1 MINIDYVN
9 INQDELPLQPSGFL
23 NIKANLTRTG
33 VFVYMD
39 KDPNGQVKVVRQLR
53 HPDEVFSENSMA
65 SMMGLPVTNLHPS
78 ELVNT
83 DNAKE
88 LLIGMTSDKP
98 EKVNIENDPESYV
111 QQQVTFHDNESINQI
126 KDGLRR
132 ELSLGYTCELEKTP
146 GTWNG
151 IAYDAIQRNIEYNH
165 LSLVD
170 RARGGAQCKV
180 LLDNQDIPIQCD
192 GFFITENKGDVM
204 KSFIADGKALKVD
217 EDVFDVL
224 EKMEGSINELK
235 TNLDQKQKDND
246 TMQAELDS
254 LKSKVDLNKDEE
266 EAAEQKRAFDEA
278 VSVRVDL
285 ETKAKNVLDDAD
297 VSSLSDREIKEKVIK
312 HTNTNLDVNLDSKSD
327 DYISASFD
335 ISLKNYKKP
344 MEEKTLGDSIATK
357 QEASDANGY
366 AEARKKA
373 WERDQNLWKS
383 K

>member
-39 KDPNGQVKVVRQLR
+39 KDPNGKVKVVRQLR

-126 KDGLRR
+126 KDGSRR
-132 ELSLGYTCELEKTP
+132 ELSLGYTCELDETP

-151 IAYDAIQRNIEYNH
+151 IAYDAIQRNIAYNH

-192 GFFITENKGDVM
+192 GFFITENKGEVM

-278 VSVRVDL
+278 VAVRVDL